1 MIRFAELETGLVWP
15 LTSCLTCLCLSFHT
29 CKAAIVIVLTLR
41 VTVRVNNAWKA
52 CSPVS
57 ANSESESHCRVW
69 LFATPWTIQSMEFS
83 SPWNGYPFHSL
94 GYLPNPGIEPRSPS
108 RCRQILYQLDHQGS
122 PIILEWVA
130 YPFCRVFPTQEL
142 NRVLLPCRRILYQL
156 SYQGSP
162 ERERE
167 RLLFTTGLL
176 NGLNQWGTHRKW
188 LDLPPT
194 LGFFQMNSL
203 PSSFSAPWQHLSKPA
218 PFSMPSSLF
227 VFFLWL
233 CWVFITVPSC
243 VKWGLLCSARASHC
257 DGFSCEKALG
267 HMGLSSC
274 SRKAQ

>member
-167 RLLFTTGLL
+167 RDYYLQLVCWTVWTSEEHTGSGLIFLQPWASFKWILCHLPSLPLDNISASQLPSACPAVCLFFFYGCAGSSLLCLVVSSGDYSAVHGLL
-176 NGLNQWGTHRKW
+176 TV
-188 LDLPPT
+188 
-194 LGFFQMNSL
+194 MASL
-203 PSSFSAPWQHLSKPA
+203 VRRL
-218 PFSMPSSLF
+218 
-227 VFFLWL
+227 
-233 CWVFITVPSC
+233 
-243 VKWGLLCSARASHC
+243 
-257 DGFSCEKALG
+257 
-267 HMGLSSC
+267 
-274 SRKAQ
+274 